1 VLVREKKRKLDIQM
15 VKNSKKTRSVVVAA
29 AFGLFLAT
37 TAFATT
43 ANAATVKNGVSCSKT
58 GAKTTVGKK
67 KYVCG
72 YNPYITSTKR
82 TWMLADCKLSN
93 DLLIQLKDA
102 EENMLIQAN
111 IFGYKTL
118 TDLGNAL
125 GGQEQKDVN
134 ELVKAIADSEATMK
148 NILCKKG
155 K

>member
-1 VLVREKKRKLDIQM
+1 M
-15 VKNSKKTRSVVVAA
+15 VKNSNKTRAVMVAA
-29 AFGLFLAT
+29 AFGLFLST

-72 YNPYITSTKR
+72 YNPYVTPTKR
-82 TWMLADCKLSN
+82 TWMLSDCKMAN
-93 DLLIQLKDA
+93 DLLIQLKEA
-102 EENMLIQAN
+102 EADMLLQAN

-125 GGQEQKDVN
+125 GGQSQKDVD
-134 ELVKAIADSEATMK
+134 ELVKSIADSEAAMK
-148 NILCKKG
+148 NTLCKKG

>member
-1 VLVREKKRKLDIQM
+1 M
-15 VKNSKKTRSVVVAA
+15 VAA
-29 AFGLFLAT
+29 AFGLFLT
-37 TAFATT
+37 TAAFATT

-72 YNPYITSTKR
+72 YNPYITPTKR

-134 ELVKAIADSEATMK
+134 ELVKSIADSEAVMK
-148 NILCKKG
+148 NTFCKKG

>member
-1 VLVREKKRKLDIQM
+1 M
-15 VKNSKKTRSVVVAA
+15 VKNSNKTRAVVVAA
-29 AFGLFLAT
+29 AFGLFLST

-72 YNPYITSTKR
+72 YNPYITPTKR
-82 TWMLADCKLSN
+82 TWMLADCKMAN

-102 EENMLIQAN
+102 EEEMMLQAN

-125 GGQEQKDVN
+125 GGQSQKDVN
-134 ELVKAIADSEATMK
+134 ELVKSIADSQAAMK
-148 NILCKKG
+148 NTLCKKG

>member
-1 VLVREKKRKLDIQM
+1 MLVSEKKGKLVIQM
-15 VKNSKKTRSVVVAA
+15 VKNSRKARAVVVAA
-29 AFGLFLAT
+29 AFGLFLST

-72 YNPYITSTKR
+72 YNPYVTPTKR
-82 TWMLADCKLSN
+82 TWMLSDCKMAN
-93 DLLIQLKDA
+93 DLLIQLKEA
-102 EENMLIQAN
+102 EADMLLQAN

-125 GGQEQKDVN
+125 GGQSQKDVD
-134 ELVKAIADSEATMK
+134 ELVKSIADSEAAMK
-148 NILCKKG
+148 NTLCKKG

>member
-1 VLVREKKRKLDIQM
+1 M
-15 VKNSKKTRSVVVAA
+15 VKNSNKTRAVVVAA

-43 ANAATVKNGVSCSKT
+43 ANAATAKTGVACSKT
-58 GAKTTVGKK
+58 GAKTKVGSKS
-67 KYVCG
+67 YVCG
-72 YNPYITSTKR
+72 YNPYVTPTKR
-82 TWMLADCKLSN
+82 TWMLADCKMAN

-102 EENMLIQAN
+102 EEEMMLQAN

-125 GGQEQKDVN
+125 GGQSQKDVN
-134 ELVKAIADSEATMK
+134 ELVKSIADSQAAMK
-148 NILCKKG
+148 NTLCKKG

>member
-1 VLVREKKRKLDIQM
+1 M
-15 VKNSKKTRSVVVAA
+15 VKNSNKTRAVMVAA
-29 AFGLFLAT
+29 AFGLFLFT

-72 YNPYITSTKR
+72 YNPYITPTKR

-93 DLLIQLKDA
+93 DLLIQLKEA

-125 GGQEQKDVN
+125 GGKEQKDVN
-134 ELVKAIADSEATMK
+134 ELVKSIADSQTVMK
-148 NILCKKG
+148 NTLCKKG

>member
-1 VLVREKKRKLDIQM
+1 VLVREQKRKLDIQM

-29 AFGLFLAT
+29 AFGLLLAT

-72 YNPYITSTKR
+72 YNPYITPTKR

-93 DLLIQLKDA
+93 DLLIQLKEA

-118 TDLGNAL
+118 TELGDAL

-134 ELVKAIADSEATMK
+134 ELVKSIADSEAVMK
-148 NILCKKG
+148 NTFCKKG

>member
-1 VLVREKKRKLDIQM
+1 M
-15 VKNSKKTRSVVVAA
+15 VKNSNKTRSVVVAA

-43 ANAATVKNGVSCSKT
+43 ANAVTVKNGVACSKT
-58 GAKTTVGKK
+58 GAKTKVGKK
-67 KYVCG
+67 SYVCG
-72 YNPYITSTKR
+72 YNPYVTPTKR
-82 TWMLADCKLSN
+82 TWMLADCKMAN

-102 EENMLIQAN
+102 EEEMMLQAN

-125 GGQEQKDVN
+125 GGQSQKDVD
-134 ELVKAIADSEATMK
+134 ELVKSIADSQAAMK
-148 NILCKKG
+148 NTLCKKG

>member
-1 VLVREKKRKLDIQM
+1 VLESEKKRKLVIQM
-15 VKNSKKTRSVVVAA
+15 VKNSNKTRSVAVAA

-43 ANAATVKNGVSCSKT
+43 ANAVTVKTGVACSKT
-58 GAKTTVGKK
+58 GAKTKVGKK
-67 KYVCG
+67 SYVCG
-72 YNPYITSTKR
+72 YNPYVTPTKR
-82 TWMLADCKLSN
+82 TWMLTDCKLAN

-102 EENMLIQAN
+102 EEEMMLQAN

-125 GGQEQKDVN
+125 GGQSQKDVD
-134 ELVKAIADSEATMK
+134 ELVKSIADSQAAMK
-148 NILCKKG
+148 NTLCKKG

>member
-1 VLVREKKRKLDIQM
+1 MEKKRKLVIQM
-15 VKNSKKTRSVVVAA
+15 VKNSNKTRAVVVAA

-43 ANAATVKNGVSCSKT
+43 ANAVTAKTGVACSKT
-58 GAKTTVGKK
+58 GAKAKVGKK
-67 KYVCG
+67 SYVCG
-72 YNPYITSTKR
+72 YNPYVTPTKR
-82 TWMLADCKLSN
+82 TWMLSDCKMAN

-102 EENMLIQAN
+102 EEEMMLQAN

-125 GGQEQKDVN
+125 GGQSQKDVE
-134 ELVKAIADSEATMK
+134 ELVKSIADSEAAMK
-148 NILCKKG
+148 NTLCKKG

>member
-1 VLVREKKRKLDIQM
+1 M
-15 VKNSKKTRSVVVAA
+15 VKNSKKARVVMVAA
-29 AFGLFLAT
+29 AFGLLLST

-72 YNPYITSTKR
+72 YNPYITPTKR

-134 ELVKAIADSEATMK
+134 ELVKSIADSQAVMK
-148 NILCKKG
+148 KTLCKKG

>member
-1 VLVREKKRKLDIQM
+1 M
-15 VKNSKKTRSVVVAA
+15 VKSPNKVRAVVLAA
-29 AFGLFLAT
+29 SFGLFLAT
-37 TAFATT
+37 TSFATA

-72 YNPYITSTKR
+72 YNPYITPTKR

-93 DLLIQLKDA
+93 DLLIQLKEA
-102 EENMLIQAN
+102 EENMLMQAN

-134 ELVKAIADSEATMK
+134 ELVKSIADSQAVMK
-148 NILCKKG
+148 NTLCKKG

>member
-1 VLVREKKRKLDIQM
+1 VLVRENRKLDIQM
-15 VKNSKKTRSVVVAA
+15 VKNSNKTRAVVVAA

-43 ANAATVKNGVSCSKT
+43 ANAATVKTGVACSKT

-72 YNPYITSTKR
+72 YNPYVTPTKR
-82 TWMLADCKLSN
+82 TWMLTDCKLSN
-93 DLLIQLKDA
+93 DLLVQLKEA

-118 TDLGNAL
+118 TELGNAL

-134 ELVKAIADSEATMK
+134 ELVKAIADSEAIMK
-148 NILCKKG
+148 NTLCKKG